1 MPTPNKPS
9 IHEVLESAP
18 WVPLEE
24 HLNHIRQR
32 VDLSITK
39 AHQLRDRYREELLAN
54 QPDLANQIRKPDLAA
69 LSAAEQTCKTGT
81 IAAVDGTISPVP
93 LLAGSKIQIG
103 VVIVTNRGD
112 VVDLVTR
119 VFETEIT
126 ADTGTAT
133 EFFKHLRTTRSISNL
148 LSRAIM
154 LFGERRLSMN
164 HATVT
169 IGRCDLFPGM

>member
-1 MPTPNKPS
+1 MPPPTKPS
-9 IHEVLESAP
+9 INELLNSAP

-24 HLNHIRQR
+24 HLDHLRQR
-32 VDLSITK
+32 VDRSIST
-39 AHQLRDRYREELLAN
+39 AHELRERYRDELLAQ
-54 QPDLANQIRKPDLAA
+54 QPQLAAQIRRPTPAA
-69 LSAAEQTCKTGT
+69 LSTAEQLFKTGT
-81 IAAVDGTISPVP
+81 ISAVDGTISPVP

-154 LFGERRLSMN
+154 RSEERR
-164 HATVT
+164 V
-169 IGRCDLFPGM
+169 GKQWR